1 MIQPNPQS
9 NLYPST
15 YSSCLVHSAVELSSN
30 TFMSE
35 CTTVVHSFMSQTDY
49 SNKTK
54 ALFLPFLVCLSL
66 LSSHK
71 ICRFKIVLPLCD
83 LLETLDIGISQ
94 FKLYICKCLFK
105 KTHLYKQDRGWT
117 EWSSA
122 GCEIETLKGKEAH
135 ATDCMEFEGERPLHE
150 RLISA
155 RLT

>member
-83 LLETLDIGISQ
+83 LAYLRLLTLESRNLSCTFVSAYLR
-94 FKLYICKCLFK
+94 KLICINKIAVEPNGLQLVAK
-105 KTHLYKQDRGWT
+105 
-117 EWSSA
+117 
-122 GCEIETLKGKEAH
+122 
-135 ATDCMEFEGERPLHE
+135 
-150 RLISA
+150 
-155 RLT
+155 